1 MKLVQK
7 DQRGFTLLEL
17 LVALPIAALV
27 VAATTGAIFQVSNST
42 RASNYM
48 FAYRQVQTSGYW
60 VSHDAIQAQTI
71 TTGPNAGFPLVLS
84 WTDWDDNDV
93 HVVDYSL
100 QDMSSGDLDYVQRK
114 EILNGD
120 VGNPIIT
127 VVSEYIDPNN
137 SSFAPISH
145 ELASGETLTFTVKA
159 QVGQQ
164 NATRTYEI
172 KPRPL
177 P

>member
-1 MKLVQK
+1 MQK
-7 DQRGFTLLEL
+7 DQRGFTLIEL
-17 LVALPIAALV
+17 LIALPIAALV
-27 VAATTGAIFQVSNST
+27 VAAATGAIFQTMNST
-42 RASNYM
+42 HASSRM
-48 FAYRQVQTSGYW
+48 VAYRQVQTAGYW
-60 VSHDAIQAQTI
+60 VSRDTLQSQSI
-71 TTGPNAGFPLVLS
+71 TTGANAGFPLVLS
-84 WTDWDDNDV
+84 WTDWDDNDL

-100 QDMSSGDLDYVQRK
+100 QDMSSGDLDYLQRK

-137 SSFAPISH
+137 SSFEPISH

-164 NATRTYEI
+164 TATRTYEI

-177 P
+177 